1 MRFIHLADVH
11 LADNSTFDNSLGQVI
26 RENAWKSFE
35 QIFLNNKDT
44 DFALIAGDLFERS
57 FFSSKD
63 FAKLFKVFN
72 QYGKDIYYVTG
83 NHDYFDNFNKIFL
96 NNKPNNLHI
105 FTEDT
110 LSLFEKDG
118 LRVYGLSYMDRIF
131 NGEFDYDISL
141 DHEYFNILLA
151 HADLSKTPTN
161 YLDLDSEKL
170 KKIGFNYVGLG
181 HIHKASNIYNI
192 YYPGSTEPHDFSD
205 LYDYGYI
212 LYEDGNISQVDSS
225 LMKFISLDI
234 NASDYKDEDDLIE
247 KINNQLANKINFLRL
262 NINGLDDFNIK
273 KIKKNLQASYIDI
286 NLSQDESFDNVARL
300 YPNSLLSK
308 FDGKFNKETDPIKLK
323 AKDLGIEAILRSK
336 KWAFI

>member
-161 YLDLDSEKL
+161 YLDLDPEKL

-273 KIKKNLQASYIDI
+273 KIKKNLHASYIDI

-323 AKDLGIEAILRSK
+323 ARDLGIEAILRSK
-336 KWAFI
+336 K

>member
-323 AKDLGIEAILRSK
+323 ARDLGIEAILRSK
-336 KWAFI
+336 K